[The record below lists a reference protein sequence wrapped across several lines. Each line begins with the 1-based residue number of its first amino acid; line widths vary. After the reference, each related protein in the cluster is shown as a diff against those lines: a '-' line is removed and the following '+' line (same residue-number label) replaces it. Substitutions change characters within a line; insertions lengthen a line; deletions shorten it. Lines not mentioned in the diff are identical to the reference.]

1 MLHLDRVS
9 FDYEDENNVLND
21 FNLTLRYGDRLGL
34 IGPNGSGKTTLF
46 KIIMGL
52 LKPKSGRVIIFGEDR
67 IEQNDF
73 QEVRERVG
81 YLFQDPDNQLFSPTV
96 EEDIAFG
103 PLNLGKSKEEAFELV
118 QNKLELVGME
128 DYQKKVTY
136 NLSKGEKK
144 LISFAA
150 VMAMEPEI
158 LLLDEPFA
166 SLDEKAV
173 KRMKYILNEISQPFI
188 IVSHNNELLDSVI
201 NKSLYMKKLNNSEIE
216 RGDNNGYGY

>member
-1 MLHLDRVS
+1 MLQLEKVS
-9 FDYEDENNVLND
+9 FDYEDENNVLNN
-21 FNLTLRYGDRLGL
+21 FNLALKSTDRIGL

-52 LKPKSGRVIIFGEDR
+52 LKPKSGRVIIFDEDR
-67 IEQNDF
+67 IEQDDF

-96 EEDIAFG
+96 EEDVAFG
-103 PLNLGKSKEEAFELV
+103 PLNLGKSKKEAFNLV
-118 QNKLELVGME
+118 EKSLELVGMKN
-128 DYQKKVTY
+128 YRKKVTY
-136 NLSKGEKK
+136 NLSQGEKK

-173 KRMKYILNEISQPFI
+173 TRMTSILNKITQPFI

-201 NKSLYMKKLNNSEIE
+201 NKSLHMKKINNS
-216 RGDNNGYGY
+216 

>member
-1 MLHLDRVS
+1 MLQLEKVS
-9 FDYEDENNVLND
+9 FDYEDENNVLNN
-21 FNLTLRYGDRLGL
+21 FNLNLQSDDRIGL

-52 LKPKSGRVIIFGEDR
+52 LKPKSGRVIIFDEDR
-67 IEQNDF
+67 IEQDDF

-96 EEDIAFG
+96 EEDVAFG
-103 PLNLGKSKEEAFELV
+103 PLNLGKSKEEAFNLV
-118 QNKLELVGME
+118 DESLELVGMGN
-128 DYQKKVTY
+128 YRKKVTY
-136 NLSKGEKK
+136 NLSQGEKK

-173 KRMKYILNEISQPFI
+173 TRMTSILNKITQPFI
-188 IVSHNNELLDSVI
+188 IVSHNSELLDSVI
-201 NKSLYMKKLNNSEIE
+201 NKSLHMKKINNS
-216 RGDNNGYGY
+216 

>member
-1 MLHLDRVS
+1 MLQLEKVS
-9 FDYEDENNVLND
+9 FDYENENNVLYN
-21 FNLTLRYGDRLGL
+21 FNLSLQSDDRIAL

-52 LKPKSGRVIIFGEDR
+52 LKPKSGRVIIFDEER
-67 IEQNDF
+67 IDQDDF

-96 EEDIAFG
+96 EEDVAFG
-103 PLNLGKSKEEAFELV
+103 PLNLGKSKEEAFNLV
-118 QNKLELVGME
+118 EESLELVGME
-128 DYQKKVTY
+128 NYKKKVTY
-136 NLSKGEKK
+136 NLSQGEKK
-144 LISFAA
+144 LISFAS

-173 KRMKYILNEISQPFI
+173 TRMTSILNKIKQPFI

-201 NKSLYMKKLNNSEIE
+201 NKSLHMKKINNL
-216 RGDNNGYGY
+216 

>member
-1 MLHLDRVS
+1 MLKLENVS
-9 FDYEDENNVLND
+9 FTYKDGNKVLNN
-21 FNLTLRYGDRLGL
+21 FNLNLKSDERIAL

-52 LKPKSGRVIIFGEDR
+52 LKPESGKVIIFGKERTKND
-67 IEQNDF
+67 DF
-73 QEVRERVG
+73 QEVRERVA

-118 QNKLELVGME
+118 QSTLELVGME
-128 DYQKKVTY
+128 SYRKKVSY
-136 NLSKGEKK
+136 NLSQGDKK

-166 SLDEKAV
+166 SLDQKAV
-173 KRMKYILNEISQPFI
+173 KRMTAILNKISQPFI
-188 IVSHNNELLDSVI
+188 IVSHNNQLLDSVI
-201 NKSLYMKKLNNSEIE
+201 TKSLHIKELNN
-216 RGDNNGYGY
+216 

>member
-1 MLHLDRVS
+1 MLQLEKVS
-9 FDYEDENNVLND
+9 FDYEDENNVLNN
-21 FNLTLRYGDRLGL
+21 FNLNLQSDDRIGL

-46 KIIMGL
+46 KIIMGI
-52 LKPKSGRVIIFGEDR
+52 LKPKSGRVIIFDEDR
-67 IEQNDF
+67 IEQDDF

-96 EEDIAFG
+96 EEDVAFG
-103 PLNLGKSKEEAFELV
+103 PLNLGKSKEEAFNLV
-118 QNKLELVGME
+118 EESLELVGMGN
-128 DYQKKVTY
+128 YRKKVTY
-136 NLSKGEKK
+136 NLSQGEKK

-173 KRMKYILNEISQPFI
+173 TRMTSILNKITQPFI
-188 IVSHNNELLDSVI
+188 IVSHNSELLDSVI
-201 NKSLYMKKLNNSEIE
+201 NKSLHMKKINNS
-216 RGDNNGYGY
+216 